1 MGCAASKGAGAKVG
15 AEAVLSATV
24 VPPAP
29 APAPKAAACA
39 RVPVTASAA
48 PISLTNPMDF
58 EGESDRETIMRSLG
72 LIDTEPEG
80 RFDRITALMANLF
93 GTPVSLITLIT
104 EASERPRLGATGEA
118 SRRDRVWFKSKVGP
132 FGACVSRD
140 GSWCNYI
147 EIPPS
152 AEVLITEDA
161 SVDARFSN
169 NPYVAGAP
177 YIRFYAGAP
186 LVGRAGVRYGTLCV
200 VDLVARTYPA
210 EFYALLANMAEL
222 VVQELERDS
231 HILCDLIE
239 NRMEFT
245 QQSERVRRAV
255 SVATGAECCGRAPA
269 HNAGPLADGVA
280 LVDTRTPAWPLLYA
294 NDAFGK
300 SAGTGA
306 EQAAQAGFWDQFE
319 LVPGKDGGLGMADVH
334 SAVARGDAIEL
345 DVRCRA
351 SGVPLRV
358 VLRPASTDQLT
369 PGKPVGVPNWCIS
382 EVVHGDAGSPA
393 GQLGVDLP
401 PVDVDAVSE
410 LASCFWLVQVV
421 PALTAAAPRAG
432 SLDLVQTPS
441 PVQRRARRS
450 DEAPC
455 AFGSRPPPPALDG
468 LRLGPL
474 IGSGAFGKTY
484 RARWRN
490 KKLVAIVDLARPA
503 RMSQQEDPVAEAH
516 LSRDLKHP
524 NITYDYALDEE
535 SELLWI
541 VMQHCTRGT
550 LMDAVERGWLRE
562 ARELTAPPDVR
573 AILRALRDVAAGM
586 AYLHA
591 QGVLHCDLTGNNVLL
606 DAGEGGG
613 PLVVRV
619 CDFGLACRAAEG
631 DAAILTKTVRGF
643 PLAGLARGAADGC
656 VRRGLCIARFGTV
669 SHMPPELLNDGL
681 LTPAADVWAF
691 GVLAWELFAGERAH
705 VGRRPASVVFAI
717 ISGRG
722 ALEPPAAAPPAY
734 QELLRDCMHMD
745 HQRRPT
751 FAAVL
756 ERVEGMLRAEEAA
769 PAV

>member
-104 EASERPRLGATGEA
+104 E
-118 SRRDRVWFKSKVGP
+118 DRVWFKSKVGP

-255 SVATGAECCGRAPA
+255 SVAT
-269 HNAGPLADGVA
+269 DGVA

-490 KKLVAIVDLARPA
+490 KKLVAVKIVDLARPA

-524 NITYDYALDEE
+524 NIVETYDYALDEE

-631 DAAILTKTVRGF
+631 DAAILTKT
-643 PLAGLARGAADGC
+643 
-656 VRRGLCIARFGTV
+656 FGTV